1 MKTSFKEKPSV
12 LSFERGLDY
21 CNIEWIHCNVFS
33 ALESTKTM
41 GPSLHRLDGTKVYI
55 GKSVPREDSLNEFD
69 RIELIGSV
77 SKNSATNQ
85 WQLTVTYATFAIV
98 IPSNFLVLSIADS
111 NSYEWKETSQGH
123 IPEFALRGAVDAI
136 NGGFLFI
143 GKTIAND
150 TINSGM
156 YFGNGN
162 PRLVK
167 TPEESL
173 IGRVFA
179 PHRCIYVALERD
191 KEVAFQDYE
200 VLCMK
205 PSPASLTS
213 LCKLVIR
220 QQLGCSDSRI
230 EKLRNYIPN
239 KLLIFLKN
247 PKQLRCYD
255 CLMKQEKLISCCG
268 KFEMFITDSR
278 SVVCRDIA
286 SREMILYD
294 YNVDA
299 ILLLPSHILLYH
311 GDDETFTIFE
321 EIDAKRLRGIS
332 NYRWSIMVK
341 DFNCT
346 KPVDTMIEAFDSS
359 ARLVSTFTSDFGPF
373 HYSLGIKRRR

>member
-1 MKTSFKEKPSV
+1 MKTIFKEKPSV
-12 LSFERGLDY
+12 LSFERGFDY
-21 CNIEWIHCNVFS
+21 CNIEWIHSDIFRQLQSCKSFGP
-33 ALESTKTM
+33 ALQ
-41 GPSLHRLDGTKVYI
+41 RLDGTKVYI
-55 GKSVPREDSLNEFD
+55 GKSAPQQDSVNEFD
-69 RIELIGSV
+69 CAELIGSV
-77 SKNSATNQ
+77 SKNRTTNQ
-85 WQLTVTYATFAIV
+85 WQLTVTYSTFAII

-111 NSYEWKETSQGH
+111 NSYEWKQTSQGH
-123 IPEFALRGAVDAI
+123 IPEFALRGAVDTI
-136 NGGFLFI
+136 SGGFLFI

-150 TINSGM
+150 SVNSGM

-167 TPEESL
+167 APEESL

-179 PHRCIYVALERD
+179 PHRCIFVALEND

-205 PSPASLTS
+205 PSPASLTT
-213 LCKLVIR
+213 LCKFAIR
-220 QQLGCSDSRI
+220 QQLGCSDNRI

-239 KLLIFLKN
+239 KLIVFLKN

-255 CLMKQEKLISCCG
+255 CLMKQDKLISSCG
-268 KFEMFITDSR
+268 HFELFITDSR

-321 EIDAKRLRGIS
+321 EIDAKRLRGIAS
-332 NYRWSIMVK
+332 YKWSFMVK
-341 DFNCT
+341 DFSCK
-346 KPVDTMIEAFDSS
+346 KPVDTMIEAYDSA
-359 ARLVSTFTSDFGPF
+359 ARLVTTFNSDFGPF
-373 HYSLGIKRRR
+373 HYSLGIKRRK